1 MRFYSS
7 LYRHLLVAS
16 LLLFTACED
25 PSNVGLGLVGNDG
38 GQPIIEQF
46 PLETIELVDLEGI
59 EDNTGQ
65 HLVGQVDDPMMG
77 QISATAYIDFLSNTT
92 LDQGYVDGTV
102 NRVLLRLEQSYV
114 YGDTLQEVTVALHEV
129 LREFSTLGNT
139 RDSIPEV
146 GPEITQFSFMPT
158 DTLVSVE
165 MPADWVSSKDADL
178 RSTSFG
184 SLFTGFQLRPVSGN
198 AIVGFLNATNSRSA
212 LRGFADVDGEDIEE
226 VYVASKSITDYARL
240 SPPNVPPGRMI
251 IQNGLGPKLRLNFDL
266 SQIADV
272 SLNRAVFR
280 LEADTMALRT
290 IPNFVRPLEPNFALY
305 GVLGDTQSVLLAIN
319 PIDSDGSLNLTSETL
334 RSILQEFSLG
344 LDPYDNYEIRFPVT
358 ASNTINALVI
368 HDSTSI
374 TGPPAVVLTY
384 TRLDQ

>member
-1 MRFYSS
+1 MRFYPF

-38 GQPIIEQF
+38 GEPIVEQLPF
-46 PLETIELVDLEGI
+46 ETIEMVDLEGI

-65 HLVGQVDDPMMG
+65 HLVGQVDDPLMG

-92 LDQGYVDGTV
+92 LDQNYIDGTV
-102 NRVLLRLEQSYV
+102 SRVLLRLEQSYV

-129 LREFSTLGNT
+129 LNEFSTIGNT

-165 MPADWVSSKDADL
+165 MPADWVSAKDADL

-184 SLFTGFQLRPVSGN
+184 SLFTGFQLRPVAGN
-198 AIVGFLNATNSRSA
+198 AIVGFLNATNSRSG
-212 LRGFADVDGEDIEE
+212 LRGFVDVDDETIEE
-226 VYVASKSITDYARL
+226 FYVASKSITDYSRQ
-240 SPPNVPPGRMI
+240 SPPNIPPGRI
-251 IQNGLGPKLRLNFDL
+251 LLQNGIGPKLSLNFDL
-266 SQIADV
+266 SQLANV
-272 SLNRAVFR
+272 SLNRAVFH
-280 LEADTMALRT
+280 LEADTLALT
-290 IPNFVRPLEPNFALY
+290 TTPNFVRPQEPNFALY
-305 GVLGDTQSVLLAIN
+305 GILGDTQSVLLAIN
-319 PIDSDGSLNLTSETL
+319 PIDSDGSLDLTSETL
-334 RSILQEFSLG
+334 RSILQQFSLG

-358 ASNTINALVI
+358 ASNTINALVV
-368 HDSTSI
+368 HDSTSV
-374 TGPPAVVLTY
+374 TGPPSVVLTY
-384 TRLDQ
+384 TKLD

>member
-1 MRFYSS
+1 MRFYPP
-7 LYRHLLVAS
+7 LYRYLLVAS

-38 GQPIIEQF
+38 GQPIVEQF
-46 PLETIELVDLEGI
+46 PLETIELVDLDGI

-65 HLVGQVDDPMMG
+65 HLVGLVDDPMMG

-129 LREFSTLGNT
+129 LREFSTIGNT

-146 GPEITQFSFMPT
+146 GPEIIQFSFMPT

-165 MPADWVSSKDADL
+165 MPAEWVSAKDADL

-184 SLFTGFQLRPVSGN
+184 SLFTGFQLRPVAGN

-212 LRGFADVDGEDIEE
+212 LRGFVEVDNEDIEE

-240 SPPNVPPGRMI
+240 SQPNIPPGRMVL
-251 IQNGLGPKLRLNFDL
+251 QNGVGPKLRLNFDL

-280 LEADTMALRT
+280 LEADTMALIAT
-290 IPNFVRPLEPNFALY
+290 PNFVRPREPNFALY

-319 PIDSDGSLNLTSETL
+319 PVDSDGSLHLTSETL
-334 RSILQEFSLG
+334 RSILQQFSLG
-344 LDPYDNYEIRFPVT
+344 LAPYDNYEIRFPVT
-358 ASNTINALVI
+358 ASNTINALVV
-368 HDSTSI
+368 HDSTSV
-374 TGPPAVVLTY
+374 TGAPAAVLTY
-384 TRLDQ
+384 TRLD